1 MSDKEQEKLTSNNL
15 DKDMNEKKGEDS
27 SLDLKVNNES
37 IHNESIN
44 VNRNVGSFESDF
56 DPSKDP
62 LSQIDTDI
70 TIDKSS
76 NKLD

>member
-1 MSDKEQEKLTSNNL
+1 MSDNEQEKLTSNNL

-44 VNRNVGSFESDF
+44 VSHIIIIL
-56 DPSKDP
+56 K
-62 LSQIDTDI
+62 LSSVFYQFKELLINHLVRKI
-70 TIDKSS
+70 
-76 NKLD
+76 LV